1 MRLYVAYLKMLFKSQ
16 LMYRTSFIIIC
27 VGQFFV
33 PFTVF
38 IGFTMLFQ
46 KFGNI
51 QGYNFYEMALCYSVA
66 HMAFSLAEAFFRGFD
81 SFSGLIREGEFDRL
95 LLRPRNLMLQVL
107 GSQFEL
113 SRIGRLAQSIL
124 VLMLALGGLN
134 IGFPLWKWLLL
145 SLMILSGFIIFASI
159 FIAAATMCFWT
170 VESTELANILTD
182 GGREMSQFP
191 LNIYSSSFK
200 WFFTWIVPFGMMNY
214 YPLMILLDREA
225 ISLWHVISPLYG
237 LLFFIPCTRLW
248 YYGVGHYKSSGS

>member
-1 MRLYVAYLKMLFKSQ
+1 MRLYLAYLNMQLKSQ
-16 LMYRTSFIIIC
+16 LMYRASFVIIC
-27 VGQFFV
+27 IGQFFV

-38 IGFTMLFQ
+38 IGFSMLFSR
-46 KFGNI
+46 FGEVK
-51 QGYNFYEMALCYSVA
+51 GYSYYEMALCYSIA

-113 SRIGRLAQSIL
+113 SRIGRLLQSIL
-124 VLMLALGGLN
+124 VLVLALNGLHMT
-134 IGFPLWKWLLL
+134 FPLWKLLL
-145 SLMILSGFIIFASI
+145 LLFMIFSGFIIFASI
-159 FIAAATMCFWT
+159 FVAAATMCFWT

-182 GGREMSQFP
+182 GGRELTQFP
-191 LNIYSSSFK
+191 LNIYSASFK

-214 YPLMILLDREA
+214 YPLLVLLDRVPPTF
-225 ISLWHVISPLYG
+225 WHVVTPLYG
-237 LLFFIPCTRLW
+237 LLFFMPCSLLW